1 VRALVRGG
9 KIIAH
14 PFTVD
19 FKNKIL
25 SAADDPS
32 ARISLDPTQSASYI
46 IFQDE
51 GMVKAKNG
59 LTGEIEFSDSDAAT
73 VIQQAIDA
81 LPEGQ
86 IFIREGLYRLSAG
99 ITVTGKQIEIRCLS
113 GAVFQAIAPIDM
125 FTFDRVVRKVS
136 GLRNAVLDLN
146 NIATAGLVLKDTWLS
161 VSDDLIVKN
170 IGAGAVGVKVLSTDN
185 NFLSIMNRVSARII
199 EAYSSRPPGS
209 MGVLMDSAPG
219 VYAGTTLILDTG
231 LLKSLD
237 VGAKIAKGNNCVIR
251 GACLDCNIAYD
262 VSGYGILLDD
272 IYEEGNAHGVI
283 ARTGSIVLVKPMY
296 IEKLTTEGT
305 GRIVNIGGSELN
317 LRSRYPE
324 RTTRI
329 NFTQEGNYSMGIEG
343 DGTRIAIK
351 DTVMNLDVIYLYNTG
366 DIEIPIAA
374 KGLIVK
380 TPDGTKRYRIRVDNL
395 GNVVTELV

>member
-1 VRALVRGG
+1 MVKGG
-9 KIIAH
+9 KIISH

-25 SAADDPS
+25 SAADDPR
-32 ARISLDPTQSASYI
+32 ARISLDPTQPASYI

-59 LTGEIEFSDSDAAT
+59 LTGEIEFSGTDAAT

-81 LPEGQ
+81 MTEGQ
-86 IFIREGLYRLSAG
+86 IFVREGLYRLSAG
-99 ITVTGKQIEIRCLS
+99 ITITGKQIEIRCLS
-113 GAVFQAIAPIDM
+113 GAIFQATAPIDM
-125 FTFDRVVRKVS
+125 FTFDRVVRKIS

-161 VSDDLIVKN
+161 VNDDLIIRN
-170 IGAGAVGVKVLSTDN
+170 IGAGAVGVKVLSTDS
-185 NFLSIMNRVSARII
+185 NFLSIMNRVSARMI
-199 EAYSSRPPGS
+199 EAYSTRPPGS
-209 MGVLMDSAPG
+209 IGVLMDSAPG
-219 VYAGTTLILDTG
+219 VPAGTTLILDTG
-231 LLKSLD
+231 VLKSLD
-237 VGAKIAKGNNCVIR
+237 VGVKIAKGNNCVIR
-251 GACLDCNIAYD
+251 GLCTNCNIAYD
-262 VSGYGILLDD
+262 ISGYGISLDD
-272 IYEEGNAHGVI
+272 IYEEDNVNGVV

-305 GRIVNIGGSELN
+305 GRIVLIGGSDIN
-317 LRSRYPE
+317 LRSRYPQ

-343 DGTRIAIK
+343 DGTRIVIK
-351 DTVMNLDVIYLYNTG
+351 DTVLDQDVIYLYNSG

-374 KGLIVK
+374 KGIIVK
-380 TPDGTKRYRIRVDNL
+380 TPDGTRRYRIRVDNL